1 VDFLE
6 RGYDFVLDA
15 DISNSEISINRYLVF
30 MELARR
36 TTMYEK
42 IHKILSDL
50 KAASGINPNQWK
62 FKFMK
67 DKEYQPF
74 TKENFDNIVPLSPKE
89 YRKRYQKPI
98 DDLKTAAGLPV
109 STAPVEDQDL
119 KQLQNLAG
127 I

>member
-1 VDFLE
+1 
-6 RGYDFVLDA
+6 
-15 DISNSEISINRYLVF
+15 